1 MLIAL
6 VGRPALDGI
15 VFLFKICQYI
25 RVWIRAVMYHNPSCT
40 THHVPPIMYHPSCT
54 THHVPQTIMYHKE
67 DTFFIAIGSATWV
80 KQEEQASAQ

>member
-40 THHVPPIMYHPSCT
+40 THHVP
-54 THHVPQTIMYHKE
+54 QTIMYHKE